1 MCSKKMSRKRT
12 KNVLNRVIGPVEF
25 RKIRYFG
32 TWWRPVAQEHNF
44 MPKFQVFSV
53 LVNIKK
59 FENTRAGLGRVKKC
73 RFMIDQPFIFEQE
86 KYLGSNC

>member
-1 MCSKKMSRKRT
+1 MSRKRT
-12 KNVLNRVIGPVEF
+12 KNVLNRVNGPVEF

-73 RFMIDQPFIFEQE
+73 QLIIEKPLKFDQKK
-86 KYLGSNC
+86 KYWTRRQTTGT